1 MTRLDLNVKISLIV
15 SVLMIVVLAGLGF
28 FIHAYFV
35 RQFKKAISDAQFTLV
50 SETAFHLDDKIAL
63 VQSQLVSVAAQIGP
77 EHLARPGKAQE
88 LIAEE
93 KDTAL
98 LFDNGLYLFSLAGRL
113 LAGTEVEPPMWEWN
127 YSDRDFFRKTVATAR
142 PVISDPFLSI
152 KVHQHPVVVFSA
164 PVFDAAGKIT
174 AVLAGSFDLKGN
186 NFLVQLAGV
195 RLGKEGYLYLVN
207 TDRTLVVHP
216 DPRRTGQRDVPLGAN
231 PLFDRAMAGF
241 EGTGETVT
249 SRGLSVLASFKRLQ
263 TVDWILAANY
273 PLAEAHA
280 PVNRAIRYASLAT
293 GAAVCLSLALVWL
306 CMRYL
311 TSPLRQLTGHI
322 RQLAGRACDMAP
334 LAVRSRDETGE
345 LTEAFNQLMARLCQA
360 DRELRKLTR
369 AVEQSPSGII
379 ITDTEGKIEYVN
391 PAFSAA
397 TGYLREEMIGENPRL
412 LKSGEQPPEVY
423 RELWQAIRSGREWR
437 GEFHNKRKDGTYYW
451 ADATIAPITDEEGRI
466 THFVGEQEDI
476 SERKRMEVSLLES
489 ERLARA
495 TVDALSAHLAI
506 LDEAGTIVAVNRAW
520 REFAEANPPVATNVC
535 EGTNYLEVCDS
546 AKGEGEEDARAF
558 AAGIRDVLAAKREE
572 FSLEYPC
579 HAPFERRWFVARV
592 TRFAGEGVVRVA
604 VAHENITEFKLGEE
618 QILVMAQH
626 DSLTGLPNRL
636 LLRDRLQQA
645 LAHAERYGR
654 MVGVMYV
661 DIDHFKQINDT
672 LGHGLGDQVLKGFAG
687 RLEGCVR
694 RSDTVARMGGDEFVI
709 VIADVARPEGVQQVA
724 RKIIDRMKPP
734 LRLPERE
741 VTMAASIGV
750 ALYPRDGQDGE
761 TLLKHADIAL
771 YDAKQQGRN
780 RFCFYAGTTSP

>member
-15 SVLMIVVLAGLGF
+15 SLLMIVVLAGLGF
-28 FIHAYFV
+28 FIHAYFIT
-35 RQFKKAISDAQFTLV
+35 QFKKTISDAQFTLV
-50 SETAFHLDDKIAL
+50 SETAFHLDDKISM
-63 VQSQLVSVAAQIGP
+63 VQSQLVSVAAQIGS
-77 EHLARPGKAQE
+77 EHLVDRAQAQAR
-88 LIAEE
+88 LDSE

-98 LFDNGLYLFSLAGRL
+98 LFDNGLFLFSLSGRL
-113 LAGTEVEPPMWEWN
+113 LAGTEVEQKMWEWD
-127 YSDRDFFRKTVATAR
+127 YSGRDFLRKTVASGR

-152 KVHQHPVVVFSA
+152 KVHQHPVVVFTA
-164 PVFDAAGKIT
+164 PVFDAAGKVT
-174 AVLAGSFDLKGN
+174 AVLAGSVDLKGS
-186 NFLVQLAGV
+186 NFLAQLAGV
-195 RLGKEGYLYLVN
+195 RLGEGGYLFLVN

-216 DPRRTGQRDVPLGAN
+216 DPQRRGQRDVPIGAN

-249 SRGLSVLASFKRLQ
+249 SRGVSVLASFRRLQ

-280 PVNRAIRYASLAT
+280 PVNRAIRYAALAT
-293 GAAVCLSLALVWL
+293 GAAVCLSLALLWL

-322 RQLAGRACDMAP
+322 RQLAGRACDMTQ
-334 LAVRSRDETGE
+334 LAVRRRDETGE
-345 LTEAFNQLMARLCQA
+345 LAEAFNQLMARLCQA
-360 DRELRKLTR
+360 DRELRKLIR

-391 PAFSAA
+391 PAFSTA
-397 TGYLREEMIGENPRL
+397 TGYPPEEVRGENPRL
-412 LKSGEQPPEVY
+412 LKSGEQSPEVY
-423 RELWQAIRSGREWR
+423 KELWETIRSGREWR
-437 GEFHNKRKDGTYYW
+437 GVFHNKRKDGTYYW
-451 ADATIAPITDEEGRI
+451 AEATIAPITDEEGRI
-466 THFVGEQEDI
+466 THYVGEQEDI
-476 SERKRMEVSLLES
+476 SERKRMEESLRES
-489 ERLARA
+489 ERFARA

-506 LDEAGTIVAVNRAW
+506 LDEAGTIVAVNCAW
-520 REFAEANPPVATNVC
+520 REFADANPPVTTNVC
-535 EGTNYLEVCDS
+535 EGTNYLAVCDS

-558 AAGIRDVLAAKREE
+558 AAGIREVLAGRRDE

-579 HAPFERRWFVARV
+579 HAPFERRWFVGRV
-592 TRFAGEGVVRVA
+592 TRFAGEGMVRVA

-626 DSLTGLPNRL
+626 DSLTGLPNRM

-654 MVGVMYV
+654 LVGVMYV

-672 LGHGLGDQVLKGFAG
+672 LGHDLGDQVLKGFAG

-694 RSDTVARMGGDEFVI
+694 RSDTVARMGGDEFII
-709 VIADVARPEGVQQVA
+709 VIADVAQPEGVEEAA

-741 VTMAASIGV
+741 VPMSASIGV

-761 TLLKHADIAL
+761 TLLKHADLAL

-780 RFCFYAGTTSP
+780 RFRYYTKR